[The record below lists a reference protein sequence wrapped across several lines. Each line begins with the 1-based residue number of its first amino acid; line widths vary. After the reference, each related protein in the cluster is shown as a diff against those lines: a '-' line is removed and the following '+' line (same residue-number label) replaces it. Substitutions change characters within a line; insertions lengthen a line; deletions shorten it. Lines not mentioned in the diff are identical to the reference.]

1 MPVRLAE
8 VVRALPR
15 HAHAL
20 PRRTVRQS
28 QRWRLLEAVIEVTA
42 RTGYADATVADVI
55 AAAGV
60 SRKTF
65 YEHFADKEA
74 AFLAT
79 YDVVSDRM
87 IAALVAAGAAHADP
101 AGRRTAQVEL
111 FLEILDRDRAVARV
125 FMVDVQGAGPAAL
138 RRRAAVNQRFA
149 ETVFGD
155 ARVPALRRD
164 AVVGGVNQVV
174 AAALLEPRPKSLK
187 RLAAP
192 LAAFVRAAL
201 A

>member
-1 MPVRLAE
+1 MPVRFAE

-20 PRRTVRQS
+20 PRRTVRES
-28 QRWRLLEAVIEVTA
+28 QRWRLLEAVVEATA
-42 RTGYADATVADVI
+42 RAGYAETTVADVI
-55 AAAGV
+55 AVAGV

-74 AFLAT
+74 VFLAA
-79 YDVVSDRM
+79 YEVVADRV
-87 IAALVAAGAAHADP
+87 IAALVATGAAHAD
-101 AGRRTAQVEL
+101 ADARRTAQVER
-111 FLEILDRDRAVARV
+111 FLAILDRDRAAARV
-125 FMVDVQGAGPAAL
+125 FMVDVLGAGPVAL
-138 RRRAAVNQRFA
+138 RRRAVVNQRFA

-155 ARVPALRRD
+155 ASVPAIRRD

-174 AAALLEPRPKSLK
+174 AASLLAFRSQSLM
-187 RLAAP
+187 RLAEP

-201 A
+201 V

>member
-20 PRRTVRQS
+20 SRRTVQQS
-28 QRWRLLEAVIEVTA
+28 QRWRLLEAVVEVTA
-42 RTGYADATVADVI
+42 RAGYADATIADMI
-55 AAAGV
+55 AVAGV

-79 YDVVSDRM
+79 YDVVADRV
-87 IAALVAAGAAHADP
+87 IAALVATGAAHAD
-101 AGRRTAQVEL
+101 AAARRTAQVDR
-111 FLEILDRDRAVARV
+111 FLAILDRDHAVARV

-149 ETVFGD
+149 ETLFGD
-155 ARVPALRRD
+155 ARVPELRRD

-174 AAALLEPRPKSLK
+174 AAALLAPRSKSLT

-201 A
+201 S

>member
-8 VVRALPR
+8 VVRDLPR

-20 PRRTVRQS
+20 PRRTVQQS
-28 QRWRLLEAVIEVTA
+28 QRWRLLEAVVEVTA
-42 RTGYADATVADVI
+42 RAGYADATIADVI
-55 AAAGV
+55 AVAGV

-79 YDVVSDRM
+79 YDVVADRL
-87 IAALVAAGAAHADP
+87 IELLVTAGAAHADP
-101 AGRRTAQVEL
+101 DARRTAHVER
-111 FLEILDRDRAVARV
+111 FLKILDRDHAVARV

-138 RRRAAVNQRFA
+138 RRRAAVNERFA
-149 ETVFGD
+149 DALFGD
-155 ARVPALRRD
+155 ARVPKLRRD

-174 AAALLEPRPKSLK
+174 AAALLAPRPKSLT

-192 LAAFVRAAL
+192 LVAFVRAAL

>member
-28 QRWRLLEAVIEVTA
+28 QRWRLLEAVVEATA
-42 RTGYADATVADVI
+42 RRGYAETTVADVI
-55 AAAGV
+55 AVAGV

-79 YDVVSDRM
+79 YDVVADQV
-87 IAALVAAGAAHADP
+87 IAALVAAGAAHASPD
-101 AGRRTAQVEL
+101 ARRTAQVEH
-111 FLEILDRDRAVARV
+111 FVAILDRDRAVARV
-125 FMVDVQGAGPAAL
+125 FMVDVQGAGPVAL

-149 ETVFGD
+149 EALFGD
-155 ARVPALRRD
+155 APVPAVRRD
-164 AVVGGVNQVV
+164 AVVGGVNQVL
-174 AAALLEPRPKSLK
+174 AAALLAPRSPSLA

>member
-20 PRRTVRQS
+20 PRKTVQQS
-28 QRWRLLEAVIEVTA
+28 QRWRLLEAVVEVTA
-42 RTGYADATVADVI
+42 RAGYADATIADVI
-55 AAAGV
+55 AVAGV

-65 YEHFADKEA
+65 YEHFADKQA

-79 YDVVSDRM
+79 YDVVADRL
-87 IAALVAAGAAHADP
+87 IAALVATGAAHADP
-101 AGRRTAQVEL
+101 ARRRTAQVER
-111 FLEILDRDRAVARV
+111 FLAILDRDHAVARV

-149 ETVFGD
+149 EALFGD
-155 ARVPALRRD
+155 ACVPVVRRD

-174 AAALLEPRPKSLK
+174 AAALLLPRPKSLA

>member
-20 PRRTVRQS
+20 PRKTVRES
-28 QRWRLLEAVIEVTA
+28 QRWRLLEAVVEVTA
-42 RTGYADATVADVI
+42 RAGYADATVADVI
-55 AAAGV
+55 AVAKV

-79 YDVVSDRM
+79 YDVVADRV
-87 IAALVAAGAAHADP
+87 IAALVAMGAAHTDP
-101 AGRRTAQVEL
+101 DARRTAQVER
-111 FLEILDRDRAVARV
+111 FIAILDRDRAIARV

-149 ETVFGD
+149 EMLFGD
-155 ARVPALRRD
+155 STVPTVRRD

-174 AAALLEPRPKSLK
+174 AAALLSPKSSL
-187 RLAAP
+187 AP
-192 LAAFVRAAL
+192 LAKPLAEFVRAAL

>member
-20 PRRTVRQS
+20 PRRTVQQS
-28 QRWRLLEAVIEVTA
+28 QRWRLLEAVVEVTGRA
-42 RTGYADATVADVI
+42 GYADATIADMI
-55 AAAGV
+55 AVAGV

-79 YDVVSDRM
+79 YDVVADRL
-87 IAALVAAGAAHADP
+87 IASLVATGAAHAD
-101 AGRRTAQVEL
+101 AAARRTAQVER
-111 FLEILDRDRAVARV
+111 FLAILDRDRVIARV

-138 RRRAAVNQRFA
+138 RRRAAVNRRFA
-149 ETVFGD
+149 DALFGD
-155 ARVPALRRD
+155 ARVPEIRRD

-174 AAALLEPRPKSLK
+174 AAALLLPRSKSLS

>member
-28 QRWRLLEAVIEVTA
+28 QRWRLLEAVVEATA
-42 RTGYADATVADVI
+42 RAGYADTTVADVI
-55 AAAGV
+55 AVAGV

-74 AFLAT
+74 AFLAA
-79 YDVVSDRM
+79 YEVVADRA
-87 IAALVAAGAAHADP
+87 IAALVAAGGGYRDP
-101 AGRRTAQVEL
+101 DARRTAQVER
-111 FLEILDRDRAVARV
+111 FVAILDRDRRVARV
-125 FMVDVQGAGPAAL
+125 FMVDVLGAGPLAL
-138 RRRAAVNQRFA
+138 RRRAAVNERFA
-149 ETVFGD
+149 AALFGD
-155 ARVPALRRD
+155 ARVPAVRRD
-164 AVVGGVNQVV
+164 AVVGGVNQVL
-174 AAALLEPRPKSLK
+174 AAALLEPRAPSLA

>member
-20 PRRTVRQS
+20 PRRTVQQS
-28 QRWRLLEAVIEVTA
+28 QRWRLLEAVVEVTA
-42 RTGYADATVADVI
+42 RDGYADATIADMI
-55 AAAGV
+55 AVAGV

-79 YDVVSDRM
+79 YDVVADRL
-87 IAALVAAGAAHADP
+87 IATLVATGAGQPDSDV
-101 AGRRTAQVEL
+101 RRTAQVER
-111 FLEILDRDRAVARV
+111 FLAILDRDHAVARV

-149 ETVFGD
+149 AALFGD
-155 ARVPALRRD
+155 ARVPEVRRD

-174 AAALLEPRPKSLK
+174 AAALLAPRSKSLR

-201 A
+201 I

>member
-20 PRRTVRQS
+20 SRKTVQQS
-28 QRWRLLEAVIEVTA
+28 QRWRLLEAVVEVTA
-42 RTGYADATVADVI
+42 RAGYADATIADVI
-55 AAAGV
+55 AVAGV

-65 YEHFADKEA
+65 YEHFADKQA

-79 YDVVSDRM
+79 YDVVANRM
-87 IAALVAAGAAHADP
+87 IAALVATGAAHAD
-101 AGRRTAQVEL
+101 ADARRTAQVER
-111 FLEILDRDRAVARV
+111 FLAILDRDHAVARV

-149 ETVFGD
+149 EVLFGD
-155 ARVPALRRD
+155 ARVSEVRRD

-174 AAALLEPRPKSLK
+174 AAALLSPRSKSLG